1 MKTVHYYVIEEK
13 ILKGSCGGSHPRSTV
28 LEAANYLAMSN
39 VEFVFQ
45 ENEWPDCT
53 GGTVSFAWIENY
65 ELHMI
70 CWDYV
75 NGEDEKNVF

>member
-1 MKTVHYYVIEEK
+1 
-13 ILKGSCGGSHPRSTV
+13 
-28 LEAANYLAMSN
+28 MSN
-39 VEFVFQ
+39 VEFIFQ

-70 CWDYV
+70 CWDYF